1 MNNHALPLRSR
12 PALAAMALAALAGL
26 VLAGC
31 GTASPSSSANK
42 TAGSSTPASKKSSSA
57 GVGNSGGSTSVVSAN
72 SVPFPIAV
80 GNTWTYSDTN
90 DAVSGGKTVDK
101 IVAIS
106 PVSGGQQV
114 TMAGAITTAGTTSD
128 STAYFIFHTDGSIT
142 YPFSQFNT
150 NNSTTKV
157 TLLSGTI
164 VFPSASALAAG
175 QVSHGQLKIQFMS
188 NGAAQDVT
196 ADITIK
202 GGGTQTVTVPAGTYT
217 ASVVDMTMSET
228 IQTIALSTEV
238 TTYFANGVG
247 PVKSE
252 VVLDEG
258 GNRIVAAQNV
268 LTSFTKG

>member
-1 MNNHALPLRSR
+1 MNSHALPRRSHQ
-12 PALAAMALAALAGL
+12 ATAAVALAALAGL
-26 VLAGC
+26 VLVGC
-31 GTASPSSSANK
+31 STASPGSGASKA
-42 TAGSSTPASKKSSSA
+42 AGSTPAGKKSSSA
-57 GVGNSGGSTSVVSAN
+57 GAGNSGGSTSVVSAN

-90 DAVSGGKTVDK
+90 GAVTGGMTVDK
-101 IVAIS
+101 IVAIT

-114 TMAGAITTAGTTSD
+114 TMAGAITTAGTTSN
-128 STAYFIFHTDGSIT
+128 STAYFIFHSDGSIT

-150 NNSTTKV
+150 SNSTTKV

-164 VFPSASALAAG
+164 VFPPASALAGG
-175 QVSHGQLKIQFMS
+175 QVSHGQLKIQFTA
-188 NGAAQDVT
+188 NGATQDVT

-202 GGGTQTVTVPAGTYT
+202 GGGTQTVTVPAGTYS

-228 IQTIALSTEV
+228 IEGIALSTEV

-252 VVLDEG
+252 VVLNEG
-258 GNRIVAAQNV
+258 GNSIVAAKNV